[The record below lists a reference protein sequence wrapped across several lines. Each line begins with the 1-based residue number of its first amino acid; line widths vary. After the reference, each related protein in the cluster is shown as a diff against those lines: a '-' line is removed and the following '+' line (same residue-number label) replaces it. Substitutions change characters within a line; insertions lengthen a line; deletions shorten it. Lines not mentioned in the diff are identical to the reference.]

1 MTATKTSSG
10 TVTST
15 TNSAWDS
22 VTSGSIP
29 LNIDDATTTS
39 SGTTNASYIY
49 GDLLSGGTAPVEQI
63 TTTGS
68 GSTAVFLV
76 ANQTGV
82 QGVYGSTG
90 SSLEQALYSVYGK
103 QTLVS
108 GSDVTPFGFQGS
120 YTDSTG
126 LIYLINRYYDPTTD
140 EFLSID
146 PDVADTDQP
155 YVFTDDDPL
164 NAEDP
169 LGLAG
174 ARFSEELLLE
184 YGERIKGG
192 VRGGAFPEQAEP
204 NQVLYRVDGDHITS
218 YQAYGDNG
226 APQYRVDLTGESHGG
241 VDTPHMFDF
250 QEHTNPQTGETFL
263 SKGPVY
269 EAPEEFVPSQEFQS
283 SLIKGESFAEIWP
296 KITGPD
302 GDGGESASIL
312 NDSEGGEYPTL
323 W

>member
-140 EFLSID
+140 QFLSVD
-146 PDVADTDQP
+146 PDVATTDQP
-155 YVFTDDDPL
+155 YVFTNDDPL

-169 LGLAG
+169 LGLC
-174 ARFSEELLLE
+174 
-184 YGERIKGG
+184 IDT
-192 VRGGAFPEQAEP
+192 GGACETAAAYDRAQVAAAAVKQEEAKIAREVAADKEGLASIEAYAKGLPAPLAKAE
-204 NQVLYRVDGDHITS
+204 G
-218 YQAYGDNG
+218 
-226 APQYRVDLTGESHGG
+226 
-241 VDTPHMFDF
+241 
-250 QEHTNPQTGETFL
+250 
-263 SKGPVY
+263 
-269 EAPEEFVPSQEFQS
+269 
-283 SLIKGESFAEIWP
+283 
-296 KITGPD
+296 ITGD
-302 GDGGESASIL
+302 AKKYLASAAAQL
-312 NDSEGGEYPTL
+312 C
-323 W
+323 